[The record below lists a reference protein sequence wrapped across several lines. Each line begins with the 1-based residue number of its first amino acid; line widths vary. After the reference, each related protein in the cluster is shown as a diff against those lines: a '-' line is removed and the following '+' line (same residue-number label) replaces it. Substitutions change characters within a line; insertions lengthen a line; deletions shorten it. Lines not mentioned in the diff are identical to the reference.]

1 MESILNIPHGLVFW
15 TVINFGIFL
24 FLLIKFGG
32 KGIVKAINAREQ
44 SIQHAIDSADAANRN
59 AMKLLVESQDKLDN
73 TQAQVAE
80 MMAKGR
86 EQADLHIKKATE
98 EAEAVKKSKIQDA
111 LKEIERTKEAALVQL
126 RSEVA
131 DLVVQAT
138 EQILMEKLDGA
149 KDKKLINDFI
159 DKLPNN

>member
-1 MESILNIPHGLVFW
+1 MDSILNIPHGLVFW

-32 KGIVKAINAREQ
+32 KGIVNAIKAREE
-44 SIQHAIDSADAANRN
+44 SIQHAIDSADAANKN
-59 AMKLLVESQDKLDN
+59 AQKLLVESQEKLDN

-80 MMAKGR
+80 MISKGR
-86 EQADLHIKKATE
+86 EQAEMHIKKAAE
-98 EAEAVKKSKIQDA
+98 EAEKVKKAKIQDA
-111 LKEIERTKEAALVQL
+111 LKEIERSKEAALVQL

-138 EQILMEKLDGA
+138 EKILMEKLDA
-149 KDKKLINDFI
+149 NKDKKIIDDFI
-159 DKLPNN
+159 DQLPNN